1 MDATSPE
8 QTDRVR
14 EEFDSLVSGRVLPID
29 TIWKVVVLGHGA
41 LWKHRMIRD
50 MGQNKKSDAI
60 LTAASSAAIE
70 SRILIHIF
78 SLHITLL
85 KIGLV
90 ELAESPPEDAA
101 EGDLAQRITATFRR
115 TLPALRI
122 AGKWLSANF
131 KYVLRAQE
139 AVGKERDT
147 LWATYSRFSSV
158 LSNVFPIERLPPM
171 TTPLDEDIE
180 MRGFLPLG
188 RMMFG
193 ETKCIATENEKGDD
207 GSKAPAGQ
215 GLVHP
220 NEEQLMRIADLLDD
234 AKALMAMENSPVVLT
249 DPHLAI
255 ADSESTSAP
264 GPNPST
270 AFSNNR
276 REVET
281 DEDAMTETTSRTDD
295 DPVGDAF
302 RKALNGSDGEGD
314 DDEVQEDEIVWNPK

>member
-1 MDATSPE
+1 MDAASPA

-60 LTAASSAAIE
+60 PTAASSATIE

-78 SLHITLL
+78 GLHITLL

-101 EGDLAQRITATFRR
+101 EGDLAQQITATFRR
-115 TLPALRI
+115 TLPALRV
-122 AGKWLSANF
+122 AGKWLRANF

-139 AVGKERDT
+139 VVEKERDT
-147 LWATYSRFSSV
+147 LWATYSRFSSL
-158 LSNVFPIERLPPM
+158 LSKVFPFERLPPM

-188 RMMFG
+188 RMMLG
-193 ETKCIATENEKGDD
+193 ETKCIATENEKDDD

-234 AKALMAMENSPVVLT
+234 AKALVAMENSPVVLT
-249 DPHLAI
+249 NAI

-276 REVET
+276 CEVET

-314 DDEVQEDEIVWNPK
+314 DDDDEVQEDEIVWNPK